1 MAGMR
6 KHMRIVATT
15 ATVLGIGLFGFATTG
30 IARLASDLEA
40 ATPQRSVPAPATE
53 EFTSESR
60 KVDCP
65 LQERRDRERRR
76 L

>member
-6 KHMRIVATT
+6 NHMRMVVTA
-15 ATVLGIGLFGFATTG
+15 ATVLGFALFGFATTG
-30 IARLASDLEA
+30 IAGLSGDLEA
-40 ATPQRSVPAPATE
+40 ATPLRSVPAPASE

-65 LQERRDRERRR
+65 LQGRRDRERRR